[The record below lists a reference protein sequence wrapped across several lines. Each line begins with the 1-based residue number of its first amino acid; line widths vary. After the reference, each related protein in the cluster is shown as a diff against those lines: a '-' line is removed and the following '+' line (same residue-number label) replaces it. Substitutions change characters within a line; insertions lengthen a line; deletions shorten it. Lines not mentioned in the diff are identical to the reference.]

1 MLKYFIKISFP
12 YNLRKELQGLF
23 KMKKN
28 TAYTIG
34 AVIVLLIC
42 AFCFVALPA
51 ITSSPSQGSIPVFGS
66 YNGREIKYEPNS
78 DLFSVIAQDMKIYE
92 YQNVQITPKIHKSTF
107 QEAFQTIALK
117 YAYEDFVSSTG
128 YIVPNS
134 VLTKRLIDEYYS
146 DNGVYSSE
154 IYKQVP
160 DSDKIKIRKATEETL
175 YTSRFYDDFFGS
187 DELVGTDALYGIKES
202 DAELDFLKAFDSEKR
217 GFDMAI
223 FNLSDFPTEEKVKYA
238 KDHSSS
244 FIVYDLS
251 IITVKDKSTA
261 QTISKRLANNE
272 ITFEDAISEY
282 ATEKPF
288 TNTEGKFNG
297 KYQYQLEFTLNDKAD
312 LSKISDL
319 PIGVPS
325 EVIQTVYGYS
335 IYKHNSLK
343 TQPNFEDDSVIFDI
357 NSYINNYERNYIEDY
372 FIEKG
377 KDFAANSKGL
387 DFAEAC
393 AINGAEYVQLAP
405 FPLNYGNLEIAGRL
419 NTSIESLAYEA
430 KDENFLT
437 TAFSLS
443 MNEFS
448 SPILAGDSIIVLKY
462 TTEEKADDST
472 FAISALQN
480 YDSSDI
486 NNAIFKSDKFK
497 NNFGE
502 VYNKYFTEN

>member
-1 MLKYFIKISFP
+1 
-12 YNLRKELQGLF
+12 
-23 KMKKN
+23 MKKN

-51 ITSSPSQGSIPVFGS
+51 ITSSPSQGKIPVFGS
-66 YNGREIKYEPNS
+66 YNGREIKYEQDS
-78 DLFSVIAQDMKIYE
+78 DFFSVVAQDVQIYE
-92 YQNVQITPKIHKSTF
+92 YQNVQITSKIHKSIF
-107 QEAFQTIALK
+107 QGAFQTIALK
-117 YAYEDFVSSTG
+117 YAYEDFVKKSG
-128 YIVPNS
+128 YIVPKS
-134 VLTKRLIDEYYS
+134 VLTKKLIDEYYS
-146 DNGVYSSE
+146 ENGQYSSE
-154 IYKQVP
+154 IYKQIP
-160 DSDKIKIRKATEETL
+160 DSDKIKIRKATEESL
-175 YTSRFYDDFFGS
+175 NTSRFYDDFFGS
-187 DELVGTDALYGIKES
+187 DEVVGTDALYGLKES
-202 DAELDFLKAFDSEKR
+202 DAELDFLKSFNSVKR

-223 FNLSDFPTEEKVKYA
+223 YNLSDFPTEEKIKYA
-238 KDHSSS
+238 KDHSSL
-244 FIVYDLS
+244 FVMYDLS

-272 ITFEDAISEY
+272 ITFEDAITEY

-297 KYQYQLEFTLNDKAD
+297 KYQYQLEYTLNDKAD
-312 LSKISDL
+312 LAKISDL

-343 TQPNFEDDSVIFDI
+343 SQPDFEDDSVIFDI

-372 FIEKG
+372 FIAKG
-377 KDFAANSKGL
+377 NDFAAHSAGL

-393 AINGAEYVQLAP
+393 ALYGAEYVQLEP
-405 FPLNYGNLEIAGRL
+405 FPLNYGNLDIAGKL
-419 NTSIESLAYEA
+419 NTSVESLAYEA
-430 KDENFLT
+430 KDENFLK

-462 TTEEKADDST
+462 TTEEKDDDSST

-486 NNAIFKSDKFK
+486 NNAIFKSDKLK

-502 VYNKYFTEN
+502 VYNEYFTAN

>member
-1 MLKYFIKISFP
+1 
-12 YNLRKELQGLF
+12 
-23 KMKKN
+23 MKKN

-34 AVIVLLIC
+34 AVIVLFIC

-51 ITSSPSQGSIPVFGS
+51 ITSSPSQGKIPVFGS
-66 YNGREIKYEPNS
+66 YNGREIKYEQDS
-78 DLFSVIAQDMKIYE
+78 DFFSVVAQDVQIYE
-92 YQNVQITPKIHKSTF
+92 YQNVQITSKIHKSIF
-107 QEAFQTIALK
+107 QGAFQTIALK
-117 YAYEDFVSSTG
+117 YAYEDFVKKSG
-128 YIVPNS
+128 YIVPKS
-134 VLTKRLIDEYYS
+134 VLTKKLIDEYYS
-146 DNGVYSSE
+146 ENGQYSSE
-154 IYKQVP
+154 IYKQIP
-160 DSDKIKIRKATEETL
+160 DSDKIKIRKATEESL
-175 YTSRFYDDFFGS
+175 NTSRFYDDFFGS
-187 DELVGTDALYGIKES
+187 DEVVGTDALYGLKES
-202 DAELDFLKAFDSEKR
+202 DAELDFLKSFNSVKR

-223 FNLSDFPTEEKVKYA
+223 YNLSDFPTEEKVKYA
-238 KDHSSS
+238 KDHSSL
-244 FIVYDLS
+244 FVIYDLS

-272 ITFEDAISEY
+272 ITFEDAITEY

-297 KYQYQLEFTLNDKAD
+297 KYQYQLEYTLNDKAD
-312 LSKISDL
+312 LAKISDL

-335 IYKHNSLK
+335 IFKHNSLK
-343 TQPNFEDDSVIFDI
+343 SQPDFEDDSVIFDI

-372 FIEKG
+372 FIAKG
-377 KDFAANSKGL
+377 NDFAAHSAGL

-393 AINGAEYVQLAP
+393 ALNGAEYVQLEP
-405 FPLNYGNLEIAGRL
+405 FPLNYGNLDIAGKL
-419 NTSIESLAYEA
+419 NTSVESLAYEA
-430 KDENFLT
+430 KDENFLK

-462 TTEEKADDST
+462 TTEEKDDDSST

-486 NNAIFKSDKFK
+486 NNAIFKSDKLK

-502 VYNKYFTEN
+502 VYNEYFTAN

>member
-1 MLKYFIKISFP
+1 
-12 YNLRKELQGLF
+12 
-23 KMKKN
+23 MKKN

-34 AVIVLLIC
+34 AVIVLFIC

-51 ITSSPSQGSIPVFGS
+51 ITSSPSQGKIPVFGS
-66 YNGREIKYEPNS
+66 YNGREIKYEQDS
-78 DLFSVIAQDMKIYE
+78 DFFSVVAQDVQIYE
-92 YQNVQITPKIHKSTF
+92 YQNVQITSKIHKSIF
-107 QEAFQTIALK
+107 QGAFQTIALK
-117 YAYEDFVSSTG
+117 YAYEDFVKKSG
-128 YIVPNS
+128 YIVPKS
-134 VLTKRLIDEYYS
+134 VLTKKLIDEYYS
-146 DNGVYSSE
+146 ENGQYSSE
-154 IYKQVP
+154 IYKQIP
-160 DSDKIKIRKATEETL
+160 DSDKIKIRKATEESL
-175 YTSRFYDDFFGS
+175 NTSRFYDDFFGS
-187 DELVGTDALYGIKES
+187 DEVVGTEALYGLKES
-202 DAELDFLKAFDSEKR
+202 DAELDFLKSFNSVKR

-223 FNLSDFPTEEKVKYA
+223 YNLSDFPTEEKVKYA
-238 KDHSSS
+238 KDHSSL
-244 FIVYDLS
+244 FVIYDLS

-272 ITFEDAISEY
+272 ITFEDAITEY

-297 KYQYQLEFTLNDKAD
+297 KYQYQLEYTLNDKAD
-312 LSKISDL
+312 LAKISDL

-335 IYKHNSLK
+335 IFKHNSLK
-343 TQPNFEDDSVIFDI
+343 SQPDFEDDSVIFDI

-372 FIEKG
+372 FIAKG
-377 KDFAANSKGL
+377 NDFAAHSAGL

-393 AINGAEYVQLAP
+393 ALNGAEYVQLEP
-405 FPLNYGNLEIAGRL
+405 FPLNYGNLDIAGKL
-419 NTSIESLAYEA
+419 NTSVESLAYEA
-430 KDENFLT
+430 KDENFLK

-462 TTEEKADDST
+462 TTEEKDDDSST

-486 NNAIFKSDKFK
+486 NNAIFKSDKLK

-502 VYNKYFTEN
+502 VYNEYFTAN